1 MFCISGIQHIERLV
15 EKFTHSERTE
25 KTWECPEG
33 ACWPHAFFYVF
44 LLQSCQMNT
53 RIARSFSK
61 LIQVNMKVSCAL
73 VFNTCFVSST
83 SELTACNG
91 LFQAIAALAAS
102 SASQLSFLK
111 GRWPFFIVT
120 SFKWHHVTP
129 RCSTHIWFATYFLY
143 LLVHMFVATSL
154 FLASLLGSAHVLR
167 SRFSRFS
174 RCTST
179 DGLKTIEQSMAV
191 KSQKRGL
198 NRTEERILEIPCK
211 SHGLQQ
217 LYGVPSHILNSNMC
231 KRRKATGCT
240 MHANLWESADAIS
253 TLRSQG

>member
-1 MFCISGIQHIERLV
+1 
-15 EKFTHSERTE
+15 
-25 KTWECPEG
+25 
-33 ACWPHAFFYVF
+33 
-44 LLQSCQMNT
+44 MNT